1 VSRKLL
7 FQGQPANS
15 IVCEGA
21 VRHPSRLD
29 KIAEDDRLAP
39 LGVLRGFLRVTMI
52 SDIEWFAKH
61 PDERQYIRVT
71 TPAERAQHQR
81 RFAVV
86 TKDEAGGLTFEYG
99 EL

>member
-1 VSRKLL
+1 
-7 FQGQPANS
+7 
-15 IVCEGA
+15 
-21 VRHPSRLD
+21 
-29 KIAEDDRLAP
+29 
-39 LGVLRGFLRVTMI
+39 MI